1 MLFEAIRLNL
11 MQGLIMINLLE
22 EIGIGSANQGEKMEI
37 LNTNGKSLTDIEEDK
52 PFLVLLGKD
61 SDEFRSVEGELQF
74 KLVSARIEDD
84 DYRETA
90 KETTERVNTL
100 MTSCVVGWGNIWNED
115 MLLDFNPENARYLFD
130 NSPSLVDQANVF
142 IGKRENFLKK

>member
-1 MLFEAIRLNL
+1 
-11 MQGLIMINLLE
+11 MINLLE